1 MRPAAFVFQLAG
13 TALTPGLM
21 MRFSR
26 TVLLLAL
33 SLAAGA
39 RAVAAQTIP
48 SPYRYVDETQ
58 ATGLFAG
65 YLFTDPDLGTSD
77 STSLPLGV
85 QSGPLFGVRY
95 QVRASGP
102 LSIEGRI
109 GVSPTDRRLFG
120 TELNA
125 DSTFTEP
132 VDLETTVPATLLM
145 ADVGI
150 TFHLTGPRTWNGLAP
165 FAGLTGGLV
174 GDVQG
179 HQAEEDDI
187 PDEALFRFGPSFA
200 VGAGLGTDWFP
211 TSNASIRVEAQGRLW
226 RTSTPSG
233 FLATRSDERS
243 EWNPAVSI
251 IVGGALHF

>member
-1 MRPAAFVFQLAG
+1 
-13 TALTPGLM
+13 M

-48 SPYRYVDETQ
+48 SPYEYIEQTQ

-65 YLFTDPDLGTSD
+65 FLFMDPDVGTTD
-77 STSLPLGV
+77 STSLPLGPR
-85 QSGPLFGVRY
+85 SGPVFGVRY

-102 LSIEGRI
+102 LSVEGSI
-109 GVSPTDRRLFG
+109 GISPTDRRLFG
-120 TELNA
+120 SELNA

-132 VDLETTVPATLLM
+132 VDLETTVPATVLM
-145 ADVGI
+145 ADVGL

-165 FAGLTGGLV
+165 FVGAGGGVV

-179 HQAEEDDI
+179 HQAEETDI
-187 PDEALFRFGPSFA
+187 PDAALFRFGPSFA
-200 VGAGLGTDWFP
+200 VGARLGTDWFP

-233 FLATRSDERS
+233 FLPSRSDERS
-243 EWNPAVSI
+243 EWNPVVGIS
-251 IVGGALHF
+251 VGGALHF

>member
-39 RAVAAQTIP
+39 RTVAAQTIP
-48 SPYRYVDETQ
+48 SPYEYIEQTQ

-65 YLFTDPDLGTSD
+65 YLFIDPDVGTTD
-77 STSLPLGV
+77 STSLPLGP
-85 QSGPLFGVRY
+85 QSGPMFGVRY

-109 GVSPTDRRLFG
+109 GVTPTERRLFG
-120 TELNA
+120 SELNA

-132 VDLETTVPATLLM
+132 VDLETPVPATVLT
-145 ADVGI
+145 ADVGL

-165 FAGLTGGLV
+165 FAGILGGVV
-174 GDVQG
+174 GDIQG
-179 HQAEEDDI
+179 HQPEEDEI
-187 PDEALFRFGPSFA
+187 PDAALFRFGPSFA

-211 TSNASIRVEAQGRLW
+211 TSNASIRVEVQGRLW
-226 RTSTPSG
+226 RMSTPGG
-233 FLATRSDERS
+233 FLVNRADDRS
-243 EWNPAVSI
+243 EWNPVGSI
-251 IVGGALHF
+251 SVGGALHF